1 MITVARTL
9 DGLVPVE
16 VLIPRAKWGRAGW
29 TGAETL
35 PSTPGPCRLRLRHE
49 SGAYAPVEVLATWD
63 GRRFASLAQDPY
75 TAVPSF
81 AAALVDALLANPS
94 AQAVHWQVVAWT
106 QDGGTAQQV
115 AVP

>member
-1 MITVARTL
+1 MITIARTL

-29 TGAETL
+29 SGAETL
-35 PSTPGPCRLRLRHE
+35 PTSPGPCRLRLRHD

-63 GRRFASLAQDPY
+63 GRRFTALAHDPY

-94 AQAVHWQVVAWT
+94 TEAAQWQVVAWT
-106 QDGGTAQQV
+106 QDTGTAQQP